1 MLGHGFSRINLSRFC
16 FSLLLDLSV
25 KIRENPW
32 PIFLSFDTS
41 PEPERPIPRTR
52 RRIDNF
58 YWILLPEVRRLD
70 LLNKATVKFLLLP
83 GGLLLAAVAL
93 LQTGLLTLT
102 VPGLMFVFYGA
113 VTAGLLLAWRFHS
126 SRVFFALLL
135 LLLAQEATA
144 VFSAGRLPLTGSG
157 HTALEAV
164 ALLVPLNFVL
174 LSLLRERGFAFPNTG
189 PLFLL
194 LFVQSTAVFAICR
207 ALPTAAAP
215 PTHGAHHAAALASSL
230 PLPGYLLWVFVAAGV
245 TLLVRFLLL
254 RKPVESALLWSLFA
268 FFLAV
273 YSGGQ
278 GRIALAYSATAALIL
293 AVSIIETSYLLAYHD
308 ELTTLP
314 SRRALNDA
322 LLSLEAPYSIAMV
335 DIDHFK
341 QFNDQHGHDTG
352 DQVLRLV
359 AAKLARVTGGGNAYR
374 CGGEEFTILFAGKTT
389 DEVVE
394 PLEQL
399 RRAIEAARFR
409 PRGIDRRQTPRGPD
423 RRTVR
428 QRGRARVGHAV
439 RRLAK
444 VEGPGALSVTV
455 SIGVAASTQEKAD
468 PNRIMDAADKALYRA
483 KGNGRNRVETASAP
497 RRRAR
502 VKTAGIA

>member
-1 MLGHGFSRINLSRFC
+1 MLS
-16 FSLLLDLSV
+16 
-25 KIRENPW
+25 
-32 PIFLSFDTS
+32 
-41 PEPERPIPRTR
+41 
-52 RRIDNF
+52 
-58 YWILLPEVRRLD
+58 
-70 LLNKATVKFLLLP
+70 KATVKSLLLP

-102 VPGLMFVFYGA
+102 APGLMFVFYAA
-113 VTAGLLLAWRFHS
+113 VTVGLLLAWRFHS

-135 LLLAQEATA
+135 LLLAEEAPTF
-144 VFSAGRLPLTGSG
+144 FSSGRLPPTALTGPG
-157 HTALEAV
+157 GAALEAV

-174 LSLLRERGFAFPNTG
+174 LSLLRERGFAFSNTG

-194 LFVQSTAVFAICR
+194 LFVQSTAVSAICR
-207 ALPTAAAP
+207 AQPIAAALP
-215 PTHGAHHAAALASSL
+215 ARGVHHAAASLSPSLAL
-230 PLPGYLLWVFVAAGV
+230 PSYVLWTFAAAGV
-245 TLLVRFLLL
+245 ILLVRFLLL

-273 YSGGQ
+273 HFGEQ

-293 AVSIIETSYLLAYHD
+293 AVSIVETSYLLAYHD

-322 LLSLEAPYSIAMV
+322 LLNLQVPYSIAMV

-359 AAKLARVTGGGNAYR
+359 AAKLARVSGGGQAYR
-374 CGGEEFTILFAGKTT
+374 CGGEEFTILFPGKTT
-389 DEVVE
+389 TEVE
-394 PLEQL
+394 DHLEQL
-399 RRAIEAARFR
+399 RRAIEATRFR
-409 PRGIDRRQTPRGPD
+409 PRGVDRRQTPRGPD

-428 QRGRARVGHAV
+428 QRGRAQTGQAV
-439 RRLAK
+439 RRLAQ
-444 VEGPGALSVTV
+444 VEDPAALSVTV
-455 SIGVAASTQEKAD
+455 SIGVAASTQSRSD

-483 KGNGRNRVETASAP
+483 KANGRNRVETASAA

>member
-1 MLGHGFSRINLSRFC
+1 M
-16 FSLLLDLSV
+16 
-25 KIRENPW
+25 
-32 PIFLSFDTS
+32 
-41 PEPERPIPRTR
+41 
-52 RRIDNF
+52 DNF
-58 YWILLPEVRRLD
+58 NWTLLPEARQLD
-70 LLNKATVKFLLLP
+70 ILNKATVKSLLLP
-83 GGLLLAAVAL
+83 GGILLAAVAM

-135 LLLAQEATA
+135 LLLAQESTA

-157 HTALEAV
+157 RTALEAV
-164 ALLVPLNFVL
+164 ALLMPLNFVL

-194 LFVQSTAVFAICR
+194 LFTEATAVFAICR
-207 ALPTAAAP
+207 ALPITAAPA
-215 PTHGAHHAAALASSL
+215 THGSHHAAAGLAL
-230 PLPGYLLWVFVAAGV
+230 PLPAYIPWIFAAAGV

-254 RKPVESALLWSLFA
+254 RKPVESALLWSLLA

-273 YSGGQ
+273 HFGGQ
-278 GRIALAYSATAALIL
+278 GRIALAYSAIAALIL
-293 AVSIIETSYLLAYHD
+293 AVSIVETSYLLAYHD

-322 LLSLEAPYSIAMV
+322 LLNLQVPYSIAMV

-359 AAKLARVTGGGNAYR
+359 AAKLARVTGGGQAYR

-394 PLEQL
+394 HLEQL
-399 RRAIEAARFR
+399 RRVIEAARFR

-428 QRGRARVGHAV
+428 PRGRARAGHAV
-439 RRLAK
+439 RRLAQ

-455 SIGVAASTQEKAD
+455 SIGVAAATQEKPD
-468 PNRIMDAADKALYRA
+468 PNQIMDAADKALYRA
-483 KGNGRNRVETASAP
+483 KDNGRNCVEAESAP

-502 VKTAGIA
+502 VRTAGIA

>member
-1 MLGHGFSRINLSRFC
+1 MLS
-16 FSLLLDLSV
+16 
-25 KIRENPW
+25 
-32 PIFLSFDTS
+32 
-41 PEPERPIPRTR
+41 
-52 RRIDNF
+52 
-58 YWILLPEVRRLD
+58 
-70 LLNKATVKFLLLP
+70 KATVKSLLLP

-93 LQTGLLTLT
+93 LQSGLLTLT
-102 VPGLMFVFYGA
+102 MPGLMFVFYGA

-144 VFSAGRLPLTGSG
+144 AFSAGRLPLTGSAR
-157 HTALEAV
+157 TALEAV

-194 LFVQSTAVFAICR
+194 WFVQATAVFAICR
-207 ALPTAAAP
+207 ALPITASLP
-215 PTHGAHHAAALASSL
+215 AHASRHAATPLAL
-230 PLPGYLLWVFVAAGV
+230 PLPTYILWIFAAAGV

-273 YSGGQ
+273 YFGGQ
-278 GRIALAYSATAALIL
+278 GRIALAYNATAALIL
-293 AVSIIETSYLLAYHD
+293 AVSIVETSYLLAYHD

-322 LLSLEAPYSIAMV
+322 LLSLQAPYAIAMV

-359 AAKLARVTGGGNAYR
+359 AAK
-374 CGGEEFTILFAGKTT
+374 
-389 DEVVE
+389 
-394 PLEQL
+394 
-399 RRAIEAARFR
+399 
-409 PRGIDRRQTPRGPD
+409 
-423 RRTVR
+423 
-428 QRGRARVGHAV
+428 
-439 RRLAK
+439 
-444 VEGPGALSVTV
+444 
-455 SIGVAASTQEKAD
+455 
-468 PNRIMDAADKALYRA
+468 
-483 KGNGRNRVETASAP
+483 
-497 RRRAR
+497 
-502 VKTAGIA
+502 

>member
-1 MLGHGFSRINLSRFC
+1 MIQRSVFPDMGHMSKKRNAGHGFSSRRHFA
-16 FSLLLDLSV
+16 
-25 KIRENPW
+25 
-32 PIFLSFDTS
+32 
-41 PEPERPIPRTR
+41 PEPEPPIPAARQPS
-52 RRIDNF
+52 DNF
-58 YWILLPEVRRLD
+58 YWTLLPEAPRLD
-70 LLNKATVKFLLLP
+70 MFSKATVKSLLLP
-83 GGLLLAAVAL
+83 GGLLLAAVVL

-135 LLLAQEATA
+135 LLLAQEATT
-144 VFSAGRLPLTGSG
+144 VFSAGRLPLTGSARS
-157 HTALEAV
+157 ALEAV

-194 LFVQSTAVFAICR
+194 WLVQATAVFAICR
-207 ALPTAAAP
+207 ALPITAALPA
-215 PTHGAHHAAALASSL
+215 HGSHHAAASLASSL
-230 PLPGYLLWVFVAAGV
+230 ALPNYILWIFAAAGV

-254 RKPVESALLWSLFA
+254 RKPVESALLWSLLA
-268 FFLAV
+268 FFLAAHF
-273 YSGGQ
+273 GGQ
-278 GRIALAYSATAALIL
+278 GRFALAYNATAALIL
-293 AVSIIETSYLLAYHD
+293 ALSIIETSYLLAYHD

-322 LLSLEAPYSIAMV
+322 LLSLQAPYSIAMV

-359 AAKLARVTGGGNAYR
+359 AAKLARVTGGGQAYR

-394 PLEQL
+394 HLEQL

-409 PRGIDRRQTPRGPD
+409 PRGIDRRQTSRGPD

-428 QRGRARVGHAV
+428 QRGRARAGQAV
-439 RRLAK
+439 RRLAQ
-444 VEGPGALSVTV
+444 VDGPAALSVTV
-455 SIGVAASTQEKAD
+455 SIGVAAWTQDKPD
-468 PNRIMDAADKALYRA
+468 PNQIMDAADKALYRA
-483 KGNGRNRVETASAP
+483 KGDGRNRVQTASAP

>member
-1 MLGHGFSRINLSRFC
+1 LSFSISRTFFPANLSRQ
-16 FSLLLDLSV
+16 
-25 KIRENPW
+25 
-32 PIFLSFDTS
+32 S
-41 PEPERPIPRTR
+41 PHAARTL
-52 RRIDNF
+52 DNF
-58 YWILLPEVRRLD
+58 NWIVLPEARQLD
-70 LLNKATVKFLLLP
+70 ILHKATVKSLLLP
-83 GGLLLAAVAL
+83 GVLLLAAVAM

-135 LLLAQEATA
+135 LLLAQESTA
-144 VFSAGRLPLTGSG
+144 VFSAGPLPLTGSG
-157 HTALEAV
+157 RTALEAV

-194 LFVQSTAVFAICR
+194 LFTEATAVFAICR
-207 ALPTAAAP
+207 ALPITAAP
-215 PTHGAHHAAALASSL
+215 TTHGPHHAAPVLAL
-230 PLPGYLLWVFVAAGV
+230 PLPTYIPWIFAAAGV

-254 RKPVESALLWSLFA
+254 RKPVESALLWSLLA

-273 YSGGQ
+273 HFGGQ

-293 AVSIIETSYLLAYHD
+293 AVSIVETSYLLAYHD

-322 LLSLEAPYSIAMV
+322 LLNLQVPYSIAMV

-359 AAKLARVTGGGNAYR
+359 AAKLARVTGGGQAYR

-394 PLEQL
+394 HLEQL
-399 RRAIEAARFR
+399 RRGIEAARFR

-428 QRGRARVGHAV
+428 PRGRARVGHAV
-439 RRLAK
+439 RRLAQ

-455 SIGVAASTQEKAD
+455 SIGVAAATQEKPD
-468 PNRIMDAADKALYRA
+468 PNQIMDAADQALYRA
-483 KGNGRNRVETASAP
+483 KGNGRNRVEAASSP

-502 VKTAGIA
+502 GKTAGIA

>member
-1 MLGHGFSRINLSRFC
+1 MLS
-16 FSLLLDLSV
+16 
-25 KIRENPW
+25 
-32 PIFLSFDTS
+32 
-41 PEPERPIPRTR
+41 
-52 RRIDNF
+52 
-58 YWILLPEVRRLD
+58 
-70 LLNKATVKFLLLP
+70 KATVKSLLLP

-93 LQTGLLTLT
+93 LQTGLLALT
-102 VPGLMFVFYGA
+102 APGLMFVFYGS

-135 LLLAQEATA
+135 LLLAQEATTI
-144 VFSAGRLPLTGSG
+144 FSAGRLPLTGSG
-157 HTALEAV
+157 RTALEAV

-174 LSLLRERGFAFPNTG
+174 LSLLRERGFAFPNIG

-194 LFVQSTAVFAICR
+194 LFVQATAVFAICR
-207 ALPTAAAP
+207 ALPITALPA
-215 PTHGAHHAAALASSL
+215 HGSHHAAAALASSP
-230 PLPGYLLWVFVAAGV
+230 PLPNYILWIFAAAGV

-273 YSGGQ
+273 HFGGQ
-278 GRIALAYSATAALIL
+278 GRISLAYSATAALIL

-322 LLSLEAPYSIAMV
+322 LLSLQVPYSIAMV

-359 AAKLARVTGGGNAYR
+359 AAKLARVTGGGQAYR

-394 PLEQL
+394 HLEQL
-399 RRAIEAARFR
+399 RRTIEAARFS
-409 PRGIDRRQTPRGPD
+409 PRGVDRRQTPRGPD

-428 QRGRARVGHAV
+428 SRGRARTGHAV
-439 RRLAK
+439 RRLAQ

-455 SIGVAASTQEKAD
+455 SVGVAAATQEKPD
-468 PNRIMDAADKALYRA
+468 PNRTMDAADKALYRA
-483 KGNGRNRVETASAP
+483 KGNGRNRVETASSP
-497 RRRAR
+497 RRGER

>member
-1 MLGHGFSRINLSRFC
+1 
-16 FSLLLDLSV
+16 
-25 KIRENPW
+25 
-32 PIFLSFDTS
+32 
-41 PEPERPIPRTR
+41 
-52 RRIDNF
+52 
-58 YWILLPEVRRLD
+58 LD
-70 LLNKATVKFLLLP
+70 LLSKATVKSLLLP
-83 GGLLLAAVAL
+83 GGLLLIAVAL

-102 VPGLMFVFYGA
+102 VPGLMFVFYGS

-126 SRVFFALLL
+126 SRVFFALLV
-135 LLLAQEATA
+135 LLLAQEATT
-144 VFSAGRLPLTGSG
+144 VFSAGHLPLTGSG
-157 HTALEAV
+157 RTALEAV

-174 LSLLRERGFAFPNTG
+174 LSLLRERGFAFPHTG

-194 LFVQSTAVFAICR
+194 LFAQATAVFAICR
-207 ALPTAAAP
+207 ALPLPAVL
-215 PTHGAHHAAALASSL
+215 PTHGSHHAAAAQ
-230 PLPGYLLWVFVAAGV
+230 PLPAYILWIFAAAGV

-254 RKPVESALLWSLFA
+254 RKPVESALLWSLLA

-273 YSGGQ
+273 YFGGQ
-278 GRIALAYSATAALIL
+278 GRIALAYNATAALIL

-322 LLSLEAPYSIAMV
+322 LLSLQSPYSIAMV

-359 AAKLARVTGGGNAYR
+359 AAKLARVTGGGQAYR

-394 PLEQL
+394 HLEQL
-399 RRAIEAARFR
+399 RRTIEAARFR
-409 PRGIDRRQTPRGPD
+409 PRGVDRRQTPRGPD

-428 QRGRARVGHAV
+428 QRGRARAGHAV
-439 RRLAK
+439 RRLAQ

-455 SIGVAASTQEKAD
+455 SIGVAAATQEEAD

>member
-1 MLGHGFSRINLSRFC
+1 MFKREMLGELFLT
-16 FSLLLDLSV
+16 L
-25 KIRENPW
+25 REP
-32 PIFLSFDTS
+32 D
-41 PEPERPIPRTR
+41 RPIPRTR

-58 YWILLPEVRRLD
+58 YWTLLPEARQLD
-70 LLNKATVKFLLLP
+70 MLSKATVKSLLLP
-83 GGLLLAAVAL
+83 GGLLLAAVAM

-135 LLLAQEATA
+135 LLLAQEATS

-157 HTALEAV
+157 RTALEAV

-174 LSLLRERGFAFPNTG
+174 LSLLRERGFAFPNIG

-194 LFVQSTAVFAICR
+194 LFVQATAVFAISH
-207 ALPTAAAP
+207 ALPLTASL
-215 PTHGAHHAAALASSL
+215 PTHGSHHPAAVL
-230 PLPGYLLWVFVAAGV
+230 PLPLPNYILWIFAAAGII
-245 TLLVRFLLL
+245 LLVRFLLL
-254 RKPVESALLWSLFA
+254 RKPVESALLWSLLA

-273 YSGGQ
+273 YFGGQ

-322 LLSLEAPYSIAMV
+322 LLSLQAPYSIAMV

-359 AAKLARVTGGGNAYR
+359 AAKLARVTGGGQAYR

-394 PLEQL
+394 HLEQL
-399 RRAIEAARFR
+399 RRTIEAARFS
-409 PRGIDRRQTPRGPD
+409 PRGVDRRQTPRGPD

-428 QRGRARVGHAV
+428 PRGRARTGHAV
-439 RRLAK
+439 RRLAQ

-455 SIGVAASTQEKAD
+455 SIGVAASTEENPD

-483 KGNGRNRVETASAP
+483 KGNGRNRVETASTP

>member
-1 MLGHGFSRINLSRFC
+1 MQHLTDFFPANLSRQ
-16 FSLLLDLSV
+16 
-25 KIRENPW
+25 
-32 PIFLSFDTS
+32 S
-41 PEPERPIPRTR
+41 PPAART
-52 RRIDNF
+52 IDNF
-58 YWILLPEVRRLD
+58 NWTLLPEARQLD
-70 LLNKATVKFLLLP
+70 ILNKATVKSLLLP
-83 GGLLLAAVAL
+83 GGILLAAVAM

-135 LLLAQEATA
+135 LLLAQESTA

-157 HTALEAV
+157 RTALEAV
-164 ALLVPLNFVL
+164 ALLMPLNFVL

-194 LFVQSTAVFAICR
+194 LFTEATAVFAICR
-207 ALPTAAAP
+207 ALPISAAP
-215 PTHGAHHAAALASSL
+215 ATHGSHHAAAGLAL
-230 PLPGYLLWVFVAAGV
+230 PLPAYIPWIFAAAGV

-254 RKPVESALLWSLFA
+254 RKPVESALLWSLLA

-273 YSGGQ
+273 HFGGQ

-293 AVSIIETSYLLAYHD
+293 AVSIVETSYLLAYHD

-322 LLSLEAPYSIAMV
+322 LLNLQVPYSIAMV

-359 AAKLARVTGGGNAYR
+359 AAKLARVTGGGQAYR

-394 PLEQL
+394 HLEQL
-399 RRAIEAARFR
+399 RRVIEAARFR

-428 QRGRARVGHAV
+428 PRSRARAGHAV
-439 RRLAK
+439 RRLAQ

-455 SIGVAASTQEKAD
+455 SIGVAAATQEKPD
-468 PNRIMDAADKALYRA
+468 SNQIMDAADKALYRA
-483 KGNGRNRVETASAP
+483 KGNGRNRVEAASAL

>member
-1 MLGHGFSRINLSRFC
+1 MLS
-16 FSLLLDLSV
+16 
-25 KIRENPW
+25 
-32 PIFLSFDTS
+32 
-41 PEPERPIPRTR
+41 
-52 RRIDNF
+52 
-58 YWILLPEVRRLD
+58 
-70 LLNKATVKFLLLP
+70 KATVKSLLLP

-126 SRVFFALLL
+126 TRVFFALLL

-144 VFSAGRLPLTGSG
+144 AFSTGRLPLTGSAR
-157 HTALEAV
+157 TALEAV

-194 LFVQSTAVFAICR
+194 LFVQATAVFAICR
-207 ALPTAAAP
+207 TLPTTAALPA
-215 PTHGAHHAAALASSL
+215 HGSHHAAAPL
-230 PLPGYLLWVFVAAGV
+230 PLPAYILWIFAAAGI

-273 YSGGQ
+273 YFGGQ

-322 LLSLEAPYSIAMV
+322 LLSLQAPYSIAMV

-359 AAKLARVTGGGNAYR
+359 AAKLARVTGGGQAYR

-394 PLEQL
+394 HLEQL
-399 RRAIEAARFR
+399 RRTIEAARFR
-409 PRGIDRRQTPRGPD
+409 PRGVDRRQTPRGPD

-428 QRGRARVGHAV
+428 PRGRARTGHAV
-439 RRLAK
+439 RRLAQ

-455 SIGVAASTQEKAD
+455 SIGVAAATQESPD